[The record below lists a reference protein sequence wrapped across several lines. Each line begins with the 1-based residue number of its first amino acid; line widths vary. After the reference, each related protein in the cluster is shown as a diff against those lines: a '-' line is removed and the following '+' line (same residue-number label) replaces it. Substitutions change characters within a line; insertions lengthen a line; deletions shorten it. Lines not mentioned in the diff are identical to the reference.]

1 VARDFTNEA
10 TPQFRKVI
18 DEAQSP
24 TELWESLRIIAEERR
39 AQAES
44 GGIVAVP
51 QIQPVMP
58 ASETPPNLA
67 GKFIRVG
74 YLGNSRVEIVEDS
87 RQKFNERIA
96 ELRSAGWV
104 F

>member
-1 VARDFTNEA
+1 MAKDFTNEA
-10 TPQFRKVI
+10 TPEFRKAI
-18 DEAQSP
+18 EEAQSP
-24 TELWESLRIIAEERR
+24 TELWESIRIIAEERR

-44 GGIVAVP
+44 GIVPVP

-74 YLGNSRVEIVEDS
+74 YRNNSRIEVVENS
-87 RQKFNERIA
+87 REEFNKTIA
-96 ELRSAGWV
+96 ELRAAGWV